1 MPPRR
6 IARSAMTRVRT
17 HTFAYT
23 HSHTRIV
30 HMSIAAR
37 SFVYPSW
44 RSHVNVPRR
53 LHLVSPQIILP
64 FFSLSSLHSCVYG
77 HRLACYIRP
86 RCLLSF
92 SLTVFYLRRSR
103 IVIAIS
109 LLFHWS
115 WLCSSLFLY
124 ISYLIVFVFIYCF
137 ISFSLSRFL
146 FFFILSHFFKSTY
159 ITPSVFVAPRYIA
172 IGHFILLWYLL
183 SLSYSNAALQIHL
196 VFYIVSAVFLQTIF
210 FLVIMNMYLEVLFFG
225 TNAFM

>member
-1 MPPRR
+1 
-6 IARSAMTRVRT
+6 
-17 HTFAYT
+17 
-23 HSHTRIV
+23 
-30 HMSIAAR
+30 MSIAAR

-44 RSHVNVPRR
+44 RSYVNVPRR

-64 FFSLSSLHSCVYG
+64 FFSLSSSHSCVYG
-77 HRLACYIRP
+77 HRLACYIRS

-92 SLTVFYLRRSR
+92 SLTVFYLRHSC

-124 ISYLIVFVFIYCF
+124 ISYLIVFVFIYCS

-146 FFFILSHFFKSTY
+146 FFFILSHFFQIY
-159 ITPSVFVAPRYIA
+159 IYNSICFRRSALYCHRSLYSFMISVISFLFKCGSSNPPR
-172 IGHFILLWYLL
+172 LL
-183 SLSYSNAALQIHL
+183 HR
-196 VFYIVSAVFLQTIF
+196 FCVFLQTIF
-210 FLVIMNMYLEVLFFG
+210 FLVINMNMYLEVLFFG